1 MKITKILLL
10 AVCLFFSSS
19 LTAAA
24 QSENYNYGDF
34 DEGELNV
41 WTKENI
47 FYEDRRTGYSIIKQ
61 PRFGRHKNFDRIVF
75 DFEGTV
81 PGFIVSY
88 ENDLDQERWGDLQVT
103 NKTFLVVE
111 FCFVSME
118 GTSDAEGY
126 PIYFNIPR
134 DKIKSKIITEV
145 GNNGWWEGDENFAI
159 GVKKKNDFRVMR
171 LSNPARLVIDI
182 KH

>member
-1 MKITKILLL
+1 MKILLF
-10 AVCLFFSSS
+10 AVCLFFSSA
-19 LTAAA
+19 LAAAA
-24 QSENYNYGDF
+24 QSGNDNYRYGDF

-41 WTKENI
+41 WTKEQI
-47 FYEDRRTGYSIIKQ
+47 FYEYRRAGYSVIKQ
-61 PRFGRHKNFDRIVF
+61 PRFGRHKNFDRVVF

-88 ENDLDQERWGDLQVT
+88 QNDLDRERWGDLQVL

-111 FCFVSME
+111 FYFVNIE
-118 GTSDAEGY
+118 GTRNADDT
-126 PIYFNIPR
+126 PIYFDIPR

-145 GNNGWWEGDENFAI
+145 ANNGWWEGDENFAI
-159 GVKKKNDFRVMR
+159 GVKSKKDFRVMR
-171 LSNPARLVIDI
+171 LSNPARLVVDI